1 MFELPAGGR
10 DADHVV
16 DGNRDD
22 DDDDDDDH
30 CDAMLP
36 IKTGPLIRGR
46 LTSQAVQSVP
56 FLWVNE
62 DLPLY
67 FFSTIAGPKFGFLDK
82 LHKPGVLPF
91 KFDLHIKKPHR
102 PRLLINAYA
111 AFQSFRSPC
120 RPMVPTV
127 AIFRVGPERLPRSPR
142 SVPVPARAFRVL
154 RALA

>member
-16 DGNRDD
+16 DGNR

-46 LTSQAVQSVP
+46 LTSQAVHSVP

-62 DLPLY
+62 DLPL
-67 FFSTIAGPKFGFLDK
+67 FLN
-82 LHKPGVLPF
+82 HSWTQVW
-91 KFDLHIKKPHR
+91 
-102 PRLLINAYA
+102 LLG
-111 AFQSFRSPC
+111 Q
-120 RPMVPTV
+120 
-127 AIFRVGPERLPRSPR
+127 
-142 SVPVPARAFRVL
+142 
-154 RALA
+154 ALLLVFPLT

>member
-46 LTSQAVQSVP
+46 LTSQAVHSVP

-62 DLPLY
+62 DLPL
-67 FFSTIAGPKFGFLDK
+67 FF
-82 LHKPGVLPF
+82 KP
-91 KFDLHIKKPHR
+91 
-102 PRLLINAYA
+102 
-111 AFQSFRSPC
+111 
-120 RPMVPTV
+120 
-127 AIFRVGPERLPRSPR
+127 
-142 SVPVPARAFRVL
+142 
-154 RALA
+154 